1 LAAALSG
8 HDMRVNE
15 HYFALRAKVVPES
28 LVTTEIPNERLRENP
43 LQRLFKLIAWE
54 RETALEVALDKL
66 GDAVNGLVAKT
77 KFE

>member
-1 LAAALSG
+1 
-8 HDMRVNE
+8 MRVNG
-15 HYFALRAKVVPES
+15 HYFAFRAKVVSKS
-28 LVTTEIPNERLRENP
+28 LVTTEIPKERLRENP

-66 GDAVNGLVAKT
+66 GDVVKGLVAKT